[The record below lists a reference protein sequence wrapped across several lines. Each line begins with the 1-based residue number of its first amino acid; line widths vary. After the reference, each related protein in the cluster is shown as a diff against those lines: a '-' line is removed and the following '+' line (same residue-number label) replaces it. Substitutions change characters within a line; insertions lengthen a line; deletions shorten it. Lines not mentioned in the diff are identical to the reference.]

1 MMPLIQWLLVGLAI
15 AIVSLPLVR
24 WFWRRWDKPT
34 SEMIAHDEEQR
45 EQVAEERVWA
55 AMEAQ
60 VDAEVTKKHEWAE
73 IQMAKAVAL
82 VKAKP
87 LDEVSAS
94 KAWDALGV
102 DEPIIISTAPEVD
115 VSDLLDQEQTMIESE
130 EPPVESEEPPVESE
144 EPPVESEEPPVESEE
159 PPVESEEPPVESEE
173 KVEVPSMVDLPVIPL
188 EVQVLTEN
196 EFSQDE
202 TSSEISAIEDN
213 EKHVTE
219 HFATPVRQRDP
230 DLEDDWHEV
239 LW

>member
-144 EPPVESEEPPVESEE
+144 E
-159 PPVESEEPPVESEE
+159 
-173 KVEVPSMVDLPVIPL
+173 KVEVPSMVDLPVIPP